1 MPAAIAQA
9 TAALAPG
16 QAVEVIEALQALAT
30 RRGFDLPDG
39 IALEMD
45 VEVLASWPRDL
56 FVRAFRIVW
65 ERFAYRRLPE
75 VADFYEPIKM
85 AMTERRERLAR
96 LQSLK
101 LKLETVRMRER
112 LDQEARQR
120 HAARRERELET
131 LRAAARRAAS
141 HTGSGPEAEDP
152 VHPSPA
158 MVEPQENRAGI
169 DDSAAGQASC
179 SAAEQPVLPEE
190 HGADVDENSSVSS
203 DKHASRTQA
212 FPYRLRSDRSR
223 SSPLAVVKS
232 GGGGSAILPNN
243 KAERRHR
250 PGKSPPPTCRND
262 RWGMSADRGRL
273 SRDATVS
280 LEIPGVRDP
289 TAHRSQ
295 IDRQHFAGVGAVD
308 DTPAPAGG
316 SNRVLRRRGARVRRL
331 APSKTLTADLK
342 KQQGDCELRWVEY
355 PHGHNC
361 RRHHQGRFRQEHPG
375 RLPGRLLGE

>member
-1 MPAAIAQA
+1 MA
-9 TAALAPG
+9 
-16 QAVEVIEALQALAT
+16 E
-30 RRGFDLPDG
+30 
-39 IALEMD
+39 
-45 VEVLASWPRDL
+45 DL

-75 VADFYEPIKM
+75 VADFYEPIKL

-158 MVEPQENRAGI
+158 MVEPQENRSGI

-190 HGADVDENSSVSS
+190 HGADVGENSSVSS

-223 SSPLAVVKS
+223 SSPWQSSRRAV
-232 GGGGSAILPNN
+232 
-243 KAERRHR
+243 E
-250 PGKSPPPTCRND
+250 
-262 RWGMSADRGRL
+262 
-273 SRDATVS
+273 
-280 LEIPGVRDP
+280 
-289 TAHRSQ
+289 
-295 IDRQHFAGVGAVD
+295 DRQSCRTTRRKE
-308 DTPAPAGG
+308 DTAQERA
-316 SNRVLRRRGARVRRL
+316 RRRPAETIAGA
-331 APSKTLTADLK
+331 
-342 KQQGDCELRWVEY
+342 
-355 PHGHNC
+355 
-361 RRHHQGRFRQEHPG
+361 
-375 RLPGRLLGE
+375 